1 MPRSAPRRPS
11 KGGQRAAIYVR
22 ISNDPTGRAA
32 GVERQRADCQAL
44 ADRLGLT
51 VSRVYQDNDV
61 SAYSRRRRP
70 EYEALLA
77 DIESGLVQTVI
88 AWHTDRLHRR
98 VADLERFVALAEAR
112 HIDVRTVTAGDLDLS
127 SASGRMVARMLG
139 AVAQHEVDHAR
150 ERMKRAKLQA
160 AAEGRHRGGPR
171 PFGWGT
177 DAMVLAEDEARW
189 IRQGCRDVLAGRTLH
204 AIAREWN
211 EAGVLTSTGKSWS
224 YHSVRTVLCRPRN
237 AGLVSTGRPD
247 RAGLEIV
254 GAAKWQAIVS
264 EDVWRR
270 VHIVLTNPARRQQRG
285 NALRWLG
292 SGLYK
297 CGVDG
302 CAGVMRV
309 APMGRSKPGS
319 QTPRRYLYR
328 CVDRAHLTMST
339 DEADAVVLALVR
351 RRLSRVNLTKMAKGD
366 ENGQTAAMH
375 AERDALVARLARF
388 EEDYAQGL
396 VDGRQLASTTT
407 KVYRALSRLDGQ
419 LERSVRRSPLAF
431 LVGSPGHIV
440 DSFDAA
446 PLDVQRAVLDAL
458 VEVRVLPSGRGRE
471 RPLGADRLRFVWR

>member
-1 MPRSAPRRPS
+1 
-11 KGGQRAAIYVR
+11 
-22 ISNDPTGRAA
+22 
-32 GVERQRADCQAL
+32 
-44 ADRLGLT
+44 
-51 VSRVYQDNDV
+51 
-61 SAYSRRRRP
+61 
-70 EYEALLA
+70 
-77 DIESGLVQTVI
+77 
-88 AWHTDRLHRR
+88 
-98 VADLERFVALAEAR
+98 
-112 HIDVRTVTAGDLDLS
+112 
-127 SASGRMVARMLG
+127 
-139 AVAQHEVDHAR
+139 
-150 ERMKRAKLQA
+150 
-160 AAEGRHRGGPR
+160 
-171 PFGWGT
+171 
-177 DAMVLAEDEARW
+177 
-189 IRQGCRDVLAGRTLH
+189 
-204 AIAREWN
+204 
-211 EAGVLTSTGKSWS
+211 
-224 YHSVRTVLCRPRN
+224 
-237 AGLVSTGRPD
+237 
-247 RAGLEIV
+247 
-254 GAAKWQAIVS
+254 
-264 EDVWRR
+264 
-270 VHIVLTNPARRQQRG
+270 
-285 NALRWLG
+285 
-292 SGLYK
+292 
-297 CGVDG
+297 
-302 CAGVMRV
+302 
-309 APMGRSKPGS
+309 MGRSKPGS